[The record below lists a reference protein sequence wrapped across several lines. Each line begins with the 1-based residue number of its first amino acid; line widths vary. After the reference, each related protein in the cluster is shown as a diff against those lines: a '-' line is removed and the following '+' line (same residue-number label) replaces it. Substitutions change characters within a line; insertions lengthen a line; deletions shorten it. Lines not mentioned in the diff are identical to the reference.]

1 MQMGTTARF
10 SVTLGIMP
18 DYTFG
23 GSGVR
28 VDAVSEARPAQKA
41 GLLAGDVITALG
53 NHAVTSIESYMQALS
68 RFKKGDST
76 TVYFSRAT
84 EKLARP
90 VSFE

>member
-1 MQMGTTARF
+1 MGTAARF

-53 NHAVTSIESYMQALS
+53 NHAVNSIESYMQALS

-76 TVYFSRAT
+76 TVYFSRAA